1 MIETIELPE
10 LVIIGILV
18 DAPWQALPEKVPEA
32 WRALFTAKTGATS
45 FLEASLSVE
54 DGVYR
59 EIVGYLAASK
69 SEVPE
74 AMSKVIIPPQRYLRM
89 VHDGPLT
96 GIAQGFGTL
105 LAHAK
110 AAGLATTDMKLD
122 FGYLPGLP
130 DAPHELHVAL
140 APEPLRL
147 A

>member
-18 DAPWQALPEKVPEA
+18 EAPWQELPVKVPAA
-32 WRALFTAKTGATS
+32 WRTLFAAETGATS

-59 EIVGYLAASK
+59 EIVGYLAARK
-69 SEVPE
+69 SGVPE
-74 AMSKVIIPPQRYLRM
+74 GMTKVVVPAQRYLRL

-96 GIAQGFGTL
+96 DIGRGFGQL

-110 AAGLATTDMKLD
+110 AAGLTATDMKLD

-130 DAPHELHVAL
+130 DGRHELHVAL